1 MAMMKVSI
9 ITSCYNR
16 KDTIRDTIESV
27 LTQDYPNIEYII
39 IDGNSTDNTLQIV
52 EKYKDKITKIISEP
66 DKGIYDAMNKGLR
79 ITTGDWVNFMNA
91 GDSFY
96 SNDVLGKVFCQDYS
110 GISVIWG
117 DAMLIQNGTKQE
129 IFRATPFYN
138 YKLPFRTGKG
148 ICHQSMFFSMS
159 KEKLLQ
165 YDLSY
170 PISADFKLCYDIY
183 KQGGLFLYVPYIIS
197 AFDTTG
203 YSSSNRYKSLV
214 ETGRILQCGNN
225 LLYKLYM
232 FIQKRRL

>member
-1 MAMMKVSI
+1 MQPKITI
-9 ITSCYNR
+9 ITICYNAEACIER
-16 KDTIRDTIESV
+16 TILSV
-27 LTQDYPNIEYII
+27 INQTYPNIEYII

-170 PISADFKLCYDIY
+170 SISADFKLCYDIY

>member
-1 MAMMKVSI
+1 MQPKITI
-9 ITSCYNR
+9 ITICYNAEACIER
-16 KDTIRDTIESV
+16 TILSV
-27 LTQDYPNIEYII
+27 INQTYPNIEYII

-148 ICHQSMFFSMS
+148 ICQQR
-159 KEKLLQ
+159 KA
-165 YDLSY
+165 
-170 PISADFKLCYDIY
+170 ITI
-183 KQGGLFLYVPYIIS
+183 
-197 AFDTTG
+197 
-203 YSSSNRYKSLV
+203 
-214 ETGRILQCGNN
+214 
-225 LLYKLYM
+225 
-232 FIQKRRL
+232 

>member
-1 MAMMKVSI
+1 MQPKITI
-9 ITSCYNR
+9 ITICYNAEACIER
-16 KDTIRDTIESV
+16 TILSV
-27 LTQDYPNIEYII
+27 INQTYPNIEYII

-183 KQGGLFLYVPYIIS
+183 KQGGLFLHVPYIIS

>member
-1 MAMMKVSI
+1 MQPKITI
-9 ITSCYNR
+9 ITICYNAEACIER
-16 KDTIRDTIESV
+16 TILSV
-27 LTQDYPNIEYII
+27 INQTYPNIEYII

-117 DAMLIQNGTKQE
+117 DAMLIQNSTKQE